1 MIKND
6 SGQMLIETILT
17 LGLVVVVSFALI
29 GLGLVGLRNAKLASD
44 RLNANKAE
52 RDGLE
57 RIRALRDTPTG
68 WTAITALPV
77 NQRLCF
83 DSDLNFSMTN
93 DCTEVDGSIRDAAK
107 VNGVYER
114 SFKLSYVNRA
124 TNAEFGTCP
133 AGCAAC
139 GPIVASGG
147 KIDSCTRKVTM
158 QVAWPGTNVN
168 CNSDPVLGTT
178 QSRNCVTTTSIIT
191 NWRRD

>member
-1 MIKND
+1 MTKNA

-29 GLGLVGLRNAKLASD
+29 GMGLVGLRNAKLATD

-68 WTAITALPV
+68 WAAITGLPV

-83 DSDLNFSMTN
+83 DSSLNFSIVN
-93 DCTEVDGSIRDAAK
+93 SCTDVGIFRQEAM
-107 VNGVYER
+107 VNNLYER

-133 AGCAAC
+133 TGCSAC

-147 KIDSCTRKVTM
+147 KIDSCSRKITM
-158 QVAWPGTNVN
+158 QVAWPSINVN

-178 QSRNCVTTTSIIT
+178 QARNCVTTTSIIT